1 MCRYGGTEGLDGIFD
16 RFAAFAGPLLNSP
29 QNLIVLAVDQLK
41 IVVREFG
48 PPLFEIAL
56 DDVPVA
62 LDLKFVHRDID
73 RSFPRRA
80 PWGET
85 LLQDMEVDADTSKSR

>member
-1 MCRYGGTEGLDGIFD
+1 MSRYVGTVGLDGIFD

-29 QNLIVLAVDQLK
+29 QNLIVIAVDQLK

-48 PPLFEIAL
+48 PLLFEFAL

-62 LDLKFVHRDID
+62 LDLKFVHRNID

-85 LLQDMEVDADTSKSR
+85 LLHDMEVGADTRKFR